1 MKICVLGDPTWDD
14 PFDPSYYLQAYDW
27 EMHDLHCS
35 HVAEELAAL
44 AERGFDVFLNM
55 CDGAA
60 DEPDRPGIDVVR
72 TLEALNVPF
81 TGAASHFYE
90 PTREEMKRVCHQQG
104 IRYPEG
110 RSFTHDRIL
119 RRHLK
124 GLRFPLIV
132 KHPNSYGSIGLIKD
146 SRVENLEQLQ
156 VQVSRMVEQFGG
168 ALVEEFIEGRE
179 FSALVS
185 ENPDDPNE
193 PVTYVPVEIL
203 FPAGES
209 FKHTAMK
216 WERFNEMTVRPV
228 REEPLATRLRDMTKK
243 LFLGLDGTGYGR
255 CDIRMDA
262 HGELFMLEIN
272 PQGAVFYPPD
282 QPGMADFILQYDP
295 RGHAGFIDLLLRSA
309 FARHR
314 RRNEMLLGASL
325 LPQEMQESRRVP

>member
-1 MKICVLGDPTWDD
+1 
-14 PFDPSYYLQAYDW
+14 
-27 EMHDLHCS
+27 MHDLHS
-35 HVAEELAAL
+35 PHVAEELAAL
-44 AERGFDVFLNM
+44 VRRGFDVFLNM

-60 DEPDRPGIDVVR
+60 DEPDQPGIDVVR

-90 PTREEMKRVCHQQG
+90 PTREEMKRVCRQ
-104 IRYPEG
+104 
-110 RSFTHDRIL
+110 L
-119 RRHLK
+119 
-124 GLRFPLIV
+124 
-132 KHPNSYGSIGLIKD
+132 
-146 SRVENLEQLQ
+146 VET
-156 VQVSRMVEQFGG
+156 FGG

-185 ENPDDPNE
+185 ENPDDPND
-193 PVTYVPVEIL
+193 PITYVPVEIV
-203 FPAGES
+203 FPPGES

-216 WERFNEMTVRPV
+216 WERFNEMVVRPV
-228 REEPLATRLRDMTKK
+228 QEEPLATRLCDMTKK

-262 HGELFMLEIN
+262 RGELFMLEIN

-282 QPGMADFILQYDP
+282 QPGMADYILQYDP

-314 RRNEMLLGASL
+314 RRNEMQLGASL
-325 LPQEMQESRRVP
+325 LLREMQESRRVK

>member
-27 EMHDLHCS
+27 EMHDLHCP

-44 AERGFDVFLNM
+44 AGRGFDVFLNM

-60 DEPDRPGIDVVR
+60 DELDRPGLDVVR
-72 TLEALNVPF
+72 ALEALNVPF
-81 TGAASHFYE
+81 TGAASHYYE
-90 PTREEMKRVCHQQG
+90 PTREEMKRICHQQG
-104 IRYPEG
+104 VGFPEG
-110 RSFTHDRIL
+110 RSFTTARL
-119 RRHLK
+119 PRRHLK

-146 SRVENLEQLQ
+146 SRVETSEQLQ
-156 VQVSRMVEQFGG
+156 VQVTRMVETFGG
-168 ALVEEFIEGRE
+168 ALVEEFVEGRE
-179 FSALVS
+179 FSVLVS
-185 ENPDDPNE
+185 ENPDDPAV
-193 PVTYVPVEIL
+193 PITYVPVEIV
-203 FPAGES
+203 FPPGES
-209 FKHTAMK
+209 FKHTDMK
-216 WERFNEMTVRPV
+216 WQRFNEMRVQPV
-228 REEPLATRLRDMTKK
+228 REEPLGSRLRDMTQK
-243 LFLGLDGTGYGR
+243 LFAGLDGTGYGR

-262 HGELFMLEIN
+262 QGELFMLEIN

-314 RRNEMLLGASL
+314 RRNEARFSAPILAR
-325 LPQEMQESRRVP
+325 EMQKSPRSA